1 MAENDSNPNVE
12 DIGKVPPDVPPATPE
27 ITQRSNDRMA
37 KLAKSYTLD
46 AERYKSDAGRPEKEI
61 PKTPSQS
68 SEPKKAE
75 DKVGADQPKAPEKEV
90 KPEETPKGTETKP
103 KEPPKK
109 EPPAKKLS
117 VDDLEKERR
126 TQQARAD
133 KAETDL
139 KKFQEDSTAWQTE
152 RAELLKYKEQ
162 VDQFTADP
170 TKFVTERLPEL
181 GKKLAVAGDPVKM
194 IESEVSEYYTQLE
207 KAFKK
212 DLGEDW
218 RYSEAESMRPGT
230 PSFRFRLA
238 ITSKTDEARQKATE
252 YVGGQKRQLEEAQ
265 RRITLDKDELKKEYG
280 FTDEH
285 FKKADTI
292 LQKEGITYKNLVR
305 LALMDEIIQQKIA
318 SLPPVH
324 EPSPD
329 VSQTRGASSE
339 TPGDD
344 NKPKLSK
351 EGRMMLRRLPSG
363 VSL

>member
-1 MAENDSNPNVE
+1 MAEENSNPNVE
-12 DIGKVPPDVPPATPE
+12 DIGKVPPDVPPATQDILE
-27 ITQRSNDRMA
+27 RSNKHMSM
-37 KLAKSYTLD
+37 LAKNFIND
-46 AERYKSDAGRPEKEI
+46 AERNPSTAGRPDKEI
-61 PKTPSQS
+61 PKAPSQS
-68 SEPKKAE
+68 SAPKRAE

-90 KPEETPKGTETKP
+90 KPDEQPKPPEK
-103 KEPPKK
+103 KAEIPPKK
-109 EPPAKKLS
+109 EQPAKKLTA
-117 VDDLEKERR
+117 DDLEKERR
-126 TQQARAD
+126 AQQARAD

-139 KKFQEDSTAWQTE
+139 AKERESATAWQTE

-218 RYSEAESMRPGT
+218 RYSEAESMKPGT

-238 ITSKTDEARQKATE
+238 ITSKTDEARQKASE

-265 RRITLDKDELKKEYG
+265 RRITSDKDELKKEYG

-292 LQKEGITYKNLVR
+292 LQKEGKPRRKIRLKATVR
-305 LALMDEIIQQKIA
+305 YSI
-318 SLPPVH
+318 H
-324 EPSPD
+324 
-329 VSQTRGASSE
+329 
-339 TPGDD
+339 
-344 NKPKLSK
+344 PK
-351 EGRMMLRRLPSG
+351 R
-363 VSL
+363 

>member
-1 MAENDSNPNVE
+1 MTS
-12 DIGKVPPDVPPATPE
+12 PE
-27 ITQRSNDRMA
+27 
-37 KLAKSYTLD
+37 
-46 AERYKSDAGRPEKEI
+46 
-61 PKTPSQS
+61 
-68 SEPKKAE
+68 
-75 DKVGADQPKAPEKEV
+75 
-90 KPEETPKGTETKP
+90 
-103 KEPPKK
+103 
-109 EPPAKKLS
+109 
-117 VDDLEKERR
+117 
-126 TQQARAD
+126 
-133 KAETDL
+133 
-139 KKFQEDSTAWQTE
+139 
-152 RAELLKYKEQ
+152 
-162 VDQFTADP
+162 
-170 TKFVTERLPEL
+170 
-181 GKKLAVAGDPVKM
+181 
-194 IESEVSEYYTQLE
+194 
-207 KAFKK
+207 
-212 DLGEDW
+212 
-218 RYSEAESMRPGT
+218 
-230 PSFRFRLA
+230 
-238 ITSKTDEARQKATE
+238 
-252 YVGGQKRQLEEAQ
+252 RQLEEAQ